1 MPVHKGVQLESLP
14 MTRIVAKPEALD
26 KADFGE
32 ARLYRVAPDELYV
45 DADIDDSAI
54 NDAYAIITKE
64 ASLSGV
70 WLSAKDAKH
79 FLAHECAWQLPEARP
94 AFAQGAIAHL
104 PVKLYLEKERVLIMT
119 FSPFAYDLAKRLS
132 EVLT

>member
-1 MPVHKGVQLESLP
+1 MHVHRTVQLERLP
-14 MTRIVAKPEALD
+14 MTRIAAKPEALD
-26 KADFGE
+26 KADFGN

-45 DADIDDSAI
+45 DADVDALAVDDE
-54 NDAYAIITKE
+54 YAILTKE

-79 FLAHECAWQLPEARP
+79 FLVRECAWQLPEARP

-104 PVKLYLEKERVLIMT
+104 PVKLYLEKERALIMT
-119 FSPFAYDLAKRLS
+119 FSPFAHDLAKRLS
-132 EVLT
+132 EVLA